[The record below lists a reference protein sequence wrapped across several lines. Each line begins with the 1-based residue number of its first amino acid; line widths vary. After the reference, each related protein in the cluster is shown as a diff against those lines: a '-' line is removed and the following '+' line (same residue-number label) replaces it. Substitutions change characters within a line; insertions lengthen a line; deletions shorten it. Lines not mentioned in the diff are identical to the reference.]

1 MLNSRVRK
9 EQKENGVKVW
19 SVQNEYQSYGEAAFP
34 SLSLLSSPRF
44 SQHLSLYGS
53 WTGSGALKS
62 GFLVTVGEF
71 RGISHLQNTK
81 ANDFFQNSLR
91 LSKDEKN
98 KKAPEEK
105 QNETYSLL
113 HKIVQST
120 LLRL

>member
-1 MLNSRVRK
+1 MEKSGLFKMNIK
-9 EQKENGVKVW
+9 AMEKQ
-19 SVQNEYQSYGEAAFP
+19 YFPP
-34 SLSLLSSPRF
+34 SLYSLPPDSF
-44 SQHLSLYGS
+44 STSASVWGS
-53 WTGSGALKS
+53 WVGSGALKS

-81 ANDFFQNSLR
+81 ANNFFQNSLR

-105 QNETYSLL
+105 QNEIYSLL

-120 LLRL
+120 LL